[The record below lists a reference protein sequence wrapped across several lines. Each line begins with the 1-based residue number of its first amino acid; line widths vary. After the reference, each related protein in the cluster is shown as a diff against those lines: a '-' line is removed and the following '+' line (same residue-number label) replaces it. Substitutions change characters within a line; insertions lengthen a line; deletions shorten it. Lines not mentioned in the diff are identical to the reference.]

1 MTSRKIFLGLVAALV
16 SLCLVDIGLRNFV
29 EPLNYLKPTPID
41 DPALGHRL
49 APGSGGHDAWGF
61 RNPNVPERADVVAI
75 GDSQTWGVNAGWEQS
90 WPLWYSSLTGRSVYN
105 LGVGGYGPAEYW
117 HLLETR
123 AVPLE
128 PELII
133 VGLYYGNDFNDAYR
147 SVVSRDLWTSLR
159 TPRMEEVEVEVRPSP
174 AQRYGLS
181 EPLWGARAGLRRNS
195 MLYRL
200 LEAGPIGHAFG
211 SWAKE
216 IGIVR
221 RKGCTLTTS
230 DPFPTTFRPEARY
243 RSLNLEDQ
251 AITDGVGLTL
261 TFLERMAQDARDRGI
276 DFLVLLIPSKA
287 SVVVGQPDGDV
298 DGACARVLQQVR
310 ESEEKVANEVRSFL
324 ERRGIDFVDA
334 LPALRAAAL
343 AVPVYPGTTDGHPNG
358 YGYKV
363 IAEQVARRWESS

>member
-1 MTSRKIFLGLVAALV
+1 MTSRKIVLGLVAGLV

-181 EPLWGARAGLRRNS
+181 EPLWGARAWLRRNS